1 MFSKISV
8 VSFISLKFQTNR
20 RTDIIIIANISF
32 KKSKI
37 IRYLSQIGVEKIT
50 FPFNVIQTDVHFD
63 RVPLLLQKE
72 YRGVWISKIG
82 RHIKLERFIILM
94 SLLINYTDLKQKY
107 FICLTFIYCYCC
119 TYKLFVIFLRYSLI
133 VIFYF

>member
-1 MFSKISV
+1 MFSKRSV
-8 VSFISLKFQTNR
+8 VSFLSLKFQTNR

-63 RVPLLLQKE
+63 RVALLLQKE
-72 YRGVWISKIG
+72 YRGV
-82 RHIKLERFIILM
+82 
-94 SLLINYTDLKQKY
+94 
-107 FICLTFIYCYCC
+107 
-119 TYKLFVIFLRYSLI
+119 
-133 VIFYF
+133 